1 MREINSV
8 GGAQLL
14 DAMAEKQIGEL
25 IDGIVTQKLGLSEL

>member
-14 DAMAEKQIGEL
+14 DAMSEEQIGEL
-25 IDGIVTQKLGLSEL
+25 IDAIVRQKLGLSEL

>member
-14 DAMAEKQIGEL
+14 DAMTEKQIGEL
-25 IDGIVTQKLGLSEL
+25 IDGIVTQKLSLSEL